1 MSGKLCLTPTPISS
15 DIPNKVC
22 VDQTLAEDTE
32 NSAELSQSPTKE
44 KVCTVGGALG
54 DHGAEN
60 MRPLKIYHQLDISQ
74 KDKNKTS
81 HDTDTSSILVRYQQ
95 T

>member
-22 VDQTLAEDTE
+22 GDAALAETDTE
-32 NSAELSQSPTKE
+32 NTAELSQSPTKE
-44 KVCTVGGALG
+44 KVCVVGGALG

-60 MRPLKIYHQLDISQ
+60 M
-74 KDKNKTS
+74 
-81 HDTDTSSILVRYQQ
+81 
-95 T
+95 

>member
-22 VDQTLAEDTE
+22 VDQALAETDTE
-32 NSAELSQSPTKE
+32 NTAELSQTPTKE
-44 KVCTVGGALG
+44 KVCAVGGELG

-60 MRPLKIYHQLDISQ
+60 MWPLKIYHRLDISQ

-81 HDTDTSSILVRYQQ
+81 HDNDVS
-95 T
+95 

>member
-22 VDQTLAEDTE
+22 VDQALAETDTE
-32 NSAELSQSPTKE
+32 NTAELSQTPTKE
-44 KVCTVGGALG
+44 KVCAVGGALG

-60 MRPLKIYHQLDISQ
+60 M
-74 KDKNKTS
+74 
-81 HDTDTSSILVRYQQ
+81 
-95 T
+95 